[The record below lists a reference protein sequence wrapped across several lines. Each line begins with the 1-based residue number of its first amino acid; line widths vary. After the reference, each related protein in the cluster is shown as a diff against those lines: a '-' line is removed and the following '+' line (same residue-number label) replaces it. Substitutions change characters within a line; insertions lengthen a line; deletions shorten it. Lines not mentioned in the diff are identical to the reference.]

1 MSDLSEP
8 SAARKWAIRAFMI
21 IFVLSA
27 AWAAWYG
34 NRQQQLHGSKADGKA
49 KDPYEDRSLFGR

>member
-1 MSDLSEP
+1 MTDLPEP
-8 SAARKWAIRAFMI
+8 SAARKWAIRVFMVL
-21 IFVLSA
+21 FVLSA

-34 NRQQQLHGSKADGKA
+34 NKQQQLHGPKSDGKA